1 MQSRAKLCITTTL
14 QEPAMP
20 LMLFPLPQST
30 LPVLGKQ
37 ALFPV
42 RRIYC
47 VGRNYAEH
55 AREMGHD
62 PALESPFF
70 FSKPAD
76 AVVNGP
82 AAVAYPPATADLQ
95 HEVELVVALHGGGRN
110 LDSAH
115 ARACIFGYG
124 VGLDLTRRDLQRAA
138 RDKGQPWDMG
148 KGFDQSAPVSQLVPA
163 TVCGHPRAGQI
174 ELSVNGQLRQRGDLA
189 DMILDVDTLLIRLSQ
204 LIELRAGDL
213 LFTGT
218 PAGVAALQPGD
229 YVSARVQD
237 VAELRVDIAPPQN

>member
-1 MQSRAKLCITTTL
+1 
-14 QEPAMP
+14 MP

-30 LPVLGKQ
+30 LPVLGEQ

-76 AVVNGP
+76 AVVHGP
-82 AAVAYPPATADLQ
+82 AAVAYPPATTDLQ

-110 LDSAH
+110 LDSAQ

-163 TVCGHPRAGQI
+163 TACGHPRAGRI
-174 ELSVNGQLRQRGDLA
+174 ELSVNGQLRQQGDLS
-189 DMILDVDTLLIRLSQ
+189 DMILDVDTLLVRLSR
-204 LIELRAGDL
+204 LVELRAGDL

-229 YVSARVQD
+229 RVDARID
-237 VAELRVDIAPPQN
+237 GVADLRVDIAPPQD

>member
-1 MQSRAKLCITTTL
+1 MA
-14 QEPAMP
+14 
-20 LMLFPLPQST
+20 LMLFPLPQPT
-30 LPVLGKQ
+30 LTVQGGE
-37 ALFPV
+37 ARFPV

-55 AREMGHD
+55 AKEMGHD

-76 AVVNGP
+76 ATVNGP
-82 AAVAYPPATADLQ
+82 AALAYPPATRDLQ
-95 HEVELVVALHGGGRN
+95 HEVELVVALHDGGRS
-110 LDSAH
+110 LDAAQ

-163 TVCGHPRAGQI
+163 TICGHPRAGRI
-174 ELSVNGQLRQRGDLA
+174 ELSVNGQLRQQGDLA
-189 DMILDVDTLLIRLSQ
+189 DMILDVDTLLVRLSQ
-204 LIELRAGDL
+204 LVELRAGDL

-229 YVSARVQD
+229 RVSARVEGVTD
-237 VAELRVDIAPPQN
+237 LEVDIAPPHD

>member
-1 MQSRAKLCITTTL
+1 MPLQANLCVTTTL
-14 QEPAMP
+14 QVPAMP
-20 LMLFPLPQST
+20 MLLFPLPQPT
-30 LPVLGKQ
+30 LPLQGEE

-62 PALESPFF
+62 PALEAPFF

-76 AVVNGP
+76 ALVNAP
-82 AAVAYPPATADLQ
+82 AVVAYPPATTDLQ

-110 LDSAH
+110 LDRAQ

-163 TVCGHPRAGQI
+163 TLCGHPRAGQI
-174 ELSVNGQLRQRGDLA
+174 ELSVNGQLRQRGDLS
-189 DMILDVDTLLIRLSQ
+189 DMILDVDTLLIRLSR
-204 LIELRAGDL
+204 LVELRAGDL

-229 YVSARVQD
+229 RVDARVD
-237 VAELRVDIAPPQN
+237 GVAELRVDIAPPQD

>member
-1 MQSRAKLCITTTL
+1 
-14 QEPAMP
+14 MP

-30 LPVLGKQ
+30 LPVLGEQ

-82 AAVAYPPATADLQ
+82 AAVAYPPATTDLQ
-95 HEVELVVALHGGGRN
+95 HEVELVVALHGGGAATWTVRRRAPAF
-110 LDSAH
+110 SAT
-115 ARACIFGYG
+115 ASGW
-124 VGLDLTRRDLQRAA
+124 T
-138 RDKGQPWDMG
+138 
-148 KGFDQSAPVSQLVPA
+148 
-163 TVCGHPRAGQI
+163 
-174 ELSVNGQLRQRGDLA
+174 
-189 DMILDVDTLLIRLSQ
+189 
-204 LIELRAGDL
+204 
-213 LFTGT
+213 
-218 PAGVAALQPGD
+218 
-229 YVSARVQD
+229 
-237 VAELRVDIAPPQN
+237 

>member
-1 MQSRAKLCITTTL
+1 
-14 QEPAMP
+14 MP
-20 LMLFPLPQST
+20 LMLFPLPVPT
-30 LPVLGKQ
+30 LPVQGEK

-62 PALESPFF
+62 PALEAPFF

-76 AVVNGP
+76 AVVNVP
-82 AAVAYPPATADLQ
+82 AAVAYPPATRDLQ
-95 HEVELVVALHGGGRN
+95 HEVELVVALHGGGRALN
-110 LDSAH
+110 PAQ

-174 ELSVNGQLRQRGDLA
+174 ELSVNGQMRQRGDLA
-189 DMILDVDTLLIRLSQ
+189 DMILDVDTLLVRLSQ
-204 LIELRAGDL
+204 LVELRAGDL

-218 PAGVAALQPGD
+218 PAGVAALHPGD
-229 YVSARVQD
+229 CVSARVEG